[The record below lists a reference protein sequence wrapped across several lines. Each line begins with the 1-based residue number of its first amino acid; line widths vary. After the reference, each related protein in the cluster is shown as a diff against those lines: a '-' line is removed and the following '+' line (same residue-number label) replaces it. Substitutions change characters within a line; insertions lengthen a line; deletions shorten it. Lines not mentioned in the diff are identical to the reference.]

1 VVAARWWLLG
11 GGCSVVAAG
20 WWLLGGGCS
29 VVAARW
35 WLRSRRDQVRH
46 EVGPGV
52 VDLTQHLRS
61 KCSRAT

>member
-1 VVAARWWLLG
+1 VVAAR
-11 GGCSVVAAG
+11 